1 MHNSRHAADS
11 ERLHIEG
18 VCALLASARTKA
30 ELGTL
35 LAREAERYTLA
46 DLQVIGGRL
55 YREVASLPSP
65 YREAVRPY
73 FTEQILGAYH
83 RLISMHRSGRFTAM
97 AEPIADREAAAAYFA
112 MVPEG
117 CFCWDDTGAD
127 NYGPRHRFFYYLV
140 AAFEMFVLNR
150 PGHPVGMPFPGG
162 FAVEE
167 RSGRFLCPV
176 RDREKDVPHS
186 LCNFCPAEQSEM
198 P

>member
-1 MHNSRHAADS
+1 MTDADLSAIRAICDRIRAA
-11 ERLHIEG
+11 G
-18 VCALLASARTKA
+18 TKG

-35 LAREAERYTLA
+35 LAREMERYTLA
-46 DLQVIGGRL
+46 DLQMIGGRL
-55 YREVASLPSP
+55 YREVNCLPLP

-73 FTEQILGAYH
+73 FTEQVLGTYH
-83 RLISMHRSGRFTAM
+83 RLIAMHRNGAFLSMHAPLTDPALF
-97 AEPIADREAAAAYFA
+97 ADYCA

-117 CFCWDDTGAD
+117 CFCWDDSDACAPG
-127 NYGPRHRFFYYLV
+127 YGPRHRLFYYLV
-140 AAFEMFVLNR
+140 AAFEMFVLDR

-162 FAVEE
+162 FRVEA

-176 RDREKDVPHS
+176 RDREKDVLHS

>member
-1 MHNSRHAADS
+1 MDQTAPDS
-11 ERLHIEG
+11 ERLQIEE
-18 VCALLASARTKA
+18 VCATLASALTKG

-35 LAREAERYTLA
+35 LAREAERYTLI

-55 YREVASLPSP
+55 YREVEALPSP

-83 RLISMHRSGRFTAM
+83 RLLSMHRAGKLAAM
-97 AEPIADREAAAAYFA
+97 TGSLTDREQAFAYFA

-117 CFCWDDTGAD
+117 CFCWDDCRTPG
-127 NYGPRHRFFYYLV
+127 YEPRHRFFYYLV
-140 AAFEMFVLNR
+140 AAFEMFVLDR

-162 FAVEE
+162 FSVEE
-167 RSGRFLCPV
+167 KGDRFLCPV
-176 RDREKDVPHS
+176 RDREKDVPYS
-186 LCNFCPAEQSEM
+186 LCNFCPAEQSEI

>member
-1 MHNSRHAADS
+1 MSPTTSDP
-11 ERLHIEG
+11 ERLRIEEA
-18 VCALLASARTKA
+18 CSRLASARTKG

-35 LAREAERYTLA
+35 LAREAERYTLV
-46 DLQVIGGRL
+46 DLQMIGGRL
-55 YREVASLPSP
+55 YREVEALPPP
-65 YREAVRPY
+65 YREAVRPF
-73 FTEQILGAYH
+73 FTEQVLGAYH
-83 RLISMHRSGRFTAM
+83 RLLSMHRAGKFAAMTAPLTDPGQ
-97 AEPIADREAAAAYFA
+97 ALAYVA

-117 CFCWDDTGAD
+117 CFCWDDSGVAG
-127 NYGPRHRFFYYLV
+127 YEPRHRFFYYLV
-140 AAFEMFVLNR
+140 AAFEMFVLDR

-162 FAVEE
+162 FSVEE